1 MGSGIPKMTIRQGL
15 DTRNPQAED
24 VQKEFLKKLH
34 WLMLLR
40 VAVITFL
47 LGITILIQLKQTP
60 SYLTPFLIYLYI
72 VIVIIY
78 FLTFIYAF
86 IINRIKNLPFFAY
99 LQIILDIFLITFLIY
114 STGGKESIFTFMY
127 TISIIT
133 ASILVYRKGGVLVAS
148 VCSILYGGLLD
159 LEFYGIIHPV
169 SGKVFEPR
177 DYQGTDL
184 FYSILMNITAFYLV
198 AFLSSL
204 LSEQARRSRR
214 ELQKKQVDFDQL
226 EALNRNIVQSIN
238 SGLLTTDL
246 EGKVTFFNKAA
257 EEITGYSFSQVYN
270 SKAEKMFPFLKKPL
284 NSDHPPFRFESEFKR
299 EDGDTLYLGFST
311 SPLRDSRG
319 EELGDILIFQDL
331 TKLKAMEEHI
341 RMVDRLAA
349 VGRLAAGIA
358 HEMRNPLASVSG
370 SIQVLKGELQLDNG
384 NERLMDIAIRETER
398 LNALITDFLLFAK
411 PGLEGKEVV
420 DITKVINDTL
430 GEFAS
435 SPEWNKDIEVQKN
448 LSGDGKVEANP
459 RQLKQVFWN
468 LFINAVQAMPEGGK
482 LKIELRSQKSEVR
495 SPGYMSNSQKTEDNL
510 LEILITDTGCG
521 IPKENMDKIFDPFFT
536 TKEKGAGM
544 GLAIAY
550 RIIESYKGKT
560 VVKSRVGQGTSFI
573 IYLPLA
579 SS

>member
-1 MGSGIPKMTIRQGL
+1 MTIRQGL

-40 VAVITFL
+40 VVVITFL

-60 SYLTPFLIYLYI
+60 LYFTPFLIYLYI
-72 VIVIIY
+72 LIGTVY
-78 FLTFIYAF
+78 FLTFVYAF

-114 STGGKESIFTFMY
+114 STGGKESIFSFMY

-148 VCSILYGGLLD
+148 LCSILYGGLLD

-169 SGKVFEPR
+169 SSKVFEPR
-177 DYQGTDL
+177 DYHSTDL

-204 LSEQARRSRR
+204 LSEQARRSGR

-284 NSDHPPFRFESEFKR
+284 NSDHPSSRFESEFKR

-341 RMVDRLAA
+341 KMVDRLAA

-411 PGLEGKEVV
+411 PGLEGKEMV
-420 DITKVINDTL
+420 DITKVISDTL

-435 SPEWNKDIEVQKN
+435 SPEWNKDIEVYKN

-468 LFINAVQAMPEGGK
+468 LFINAVQSMPEGGK
-482 LKIELRSQKSEVR
+482 LKIEVRSQKSEVR
-495 SPGYMSNSQKTEDNL
+495 SLKYTSNNQKAEDNF

-521 IPKENMDKIFDPFFT
+521 IPKENLDKIFDPFFT

-550 RIIESYKGKT
+550 RIIESYQGRT
-560 VVKSRVGQGTSFI
+560 VVKSEVAQGTTFA
-573 IYLPLA
+573 IYLPVA
-579 SS
+579 FS

>member
-1 MGSGIPKMTIRQGL
+1 MTIRQYS
-15 DTRNPQAED
+15 DTRDSQPED
-24 VQKEFLKKLH
+24 VQREFLKKLH
-34 WLMLLR
+34 WLMFLR
-40 VAVITFL
+40 VLVITFL

-60 SYLTPFLIYLYI
+60 SYLAPFLIYLYTVI
-72 VIVIIY
+72 VIVY

-86 IINRIKNLPFFAY
+86 IVNRIKNLPVFAY

-114 STGGKESIFTFMY
+114 STGGKGSVFTFMY
-127 TISIIT
+127 SISIIT
-133 ASILVYRKGGVLVAS
+133 ASILVYRKGGIFVAS
-148 VCSILYGGLLD
+148 LCSILYGGLLD

-169 SGKVFEPR
+169 SSKVLGPK
-177 DYQGTDL
+177 DYQTTDV
-184 FYSILMNITAFYLV
+184 FYSILINITAFYLV

-204 LSEQARRSRR
+204 LSEQTRRSKR

-226 EALNRNIVQSIN
+226 EALNRNIIQSIN

-257 EEITGYSFSQVYN
+257 EEITGYSSLQVCNSRVEYVFPCLKDSLNPDHSPSQ
-270 SKAEKMFPFLKKPL
+270 
-284 NSDHPPFRFESEFKR
+284 FEIEFKR
-299 EDGDTLYLGFST
+299 EDGRTLYLGFSI
-311 SPLRDSRG
+311 SSLRDSRG
-319 EELGDILIFQDL
+319 EDLGDILIFQDL
-331 TKLKAMEEHI
+331 TKLRAMEEHI

-349 VGRLAAGIA
+349 VGSLAAGIA

-370 SIQVLKGELQLDNG
+370 SIQVLKGELQLNNG

-398 LNALITDFLLFAK
+398 LNALIADFLLFAK

-435 SPEWNKDIEVQKN
+435 SPEWNKDIEVYKN
-448 LSGDGKVEANP
+448 LPRGSKVEANP

-482 LKIELRSQKSEVR
+482 LNIEIRNQKSEAR
-495 SPGYMSNSQKTEDNL
+495 SLKYMSNSQKAEDNL
-510 LEILITDTGCG
+510 LEIIITDTGCG
-521 IPKENMDKIFDPFFT
+521 IPKKNLGKIFDPFFT

-560 VVKSRVGQGTSFI
+560 VVKSRLGQGTTFT

-579 SS
+579 SL

>member
-1 MGSGIPKMTIRQGL
+1 MTIRQGL

-370 SIQVLKGELQLDNG
+370 SIQVLKGELQLDNV

-435 SPEWNKDIEVQKN
+435 SPEWNKDIEVHKN
-448 LSGDGKVEANP
+448 LSKDSKVEANP

-482 LKIELRSQKSEVR
+482 LKIEVRRQKAEVR
-495 SPGYMSNSQKTEDNL
+495 SPGYMSNSQKAEDNL

-521 IPKENMDKIFDPFFT
+521 IAKENMDKIFDPFFT

>member
-1 MGSGIPKMTIRQGL
+1 MTIRQGI
-15 DTRNPQAED
+15 DTSTPQAED

-34 WLMLLR
+34 WLMLMR
-40 VAVITFL
+40 VVVITFL

-60 SYLTPFLIYLYI
+60 SYLTPFLIYLYVLI
-72 VIVIIY
+72 GTVY

-99 LQIILDIFLITFLIY
+99 LQIILDVFLITFLIY
-114 STGGKESIFTFMY
+114 STGGKESIFSFMY

-148 VCSILYGGLLD
+148 LCSILYGGLLD
-159 LEFYGIIHPV
+159 LEFYGVIHPV
-169 SGKVFEPR
+169 SSEVVEPR
-177 DYQGTDL
+177 DYHSTDL

-204 LSEQARRSRR
+204 LSEQVRRSGR

-246 EGKVTFFNKAA
+246 EGKVTFLNKTA

-270 SKAEKMFPFLKKPL
+270 SKAEKMFPFLKRPL

-299 EDGDTLYLGFST
+299 DDGDTLYLGFST
-311 SPLRDSRG
+311 SPLRDFRG

-358 HEMRNPLASVSG
+358 HEMRNPLASMSG
-370 SIQVLKGELQLDNG
+370 SIQVLKSELQLDDG

-435 SPEWNKDIEVQKN
+435 SPEWNKDIEVYKN
-448 LSGDGKVEANP
+448 LSGDGKLEANP
-459 RQLKQVFWN
+459 KQLKQVFWN

-482 LKIELRSQKSEVR
+482 LKIEVRSQKSEVR
-495 SPGYMSNSQKTEDNL
+495 SLKYMSNSQKAEDNL
-510 LEILITDTGCG
+510 LEIIITDTGCG
-521 IPKENMDKIFDPFFT
+521 IPKEKLDKIFDPFFT

-560 VVKSRVGQGTSFI
+560 VVKSRLGQGTTFT

-579 SS
+579 FI

>member
-1 MGSGIPKMTIRQGL
+1 MTIRKGL

-40 VAVITFL
+40 VVVITFL

-370 SIQVLKGELQLDNG
+370 SIQVLKGELQLDDG

-411 PGLEGKEVV
+411 PGLEGKEMV
-420 DITKVINDTL
+420 DIAKVINDTL

-435 SPEWNKDIEVQKN
+435 SPEWNKDIEVYKN
-448 LSGDGKVEANP
+448 LSKDSKVEANP

-482 LKIELRSQKSEVR
+482 LKIEVRSQKSEVR
-495 SPGYMSNSQKTEDNL
+495 SLKYMNSRQQAENNF

>member
-1 MGSGIPKMTIRQGL
+1 MTIRQGL

-398 LNALITDFLLFAK
+398 LNALITDFLIFAK

-420 DITKVINDTL
+420 DIVRVINDTL

-435 SPEWNKDIEVQKN
+435 SPEWNKDIEVYKN
-448 LSGDGKVEANP
+448 LSGDSKVEANP

-482 LKIELRSQKSEVR
+482 LKIEVRSQKPEAR
-495 SPGYMSNSQKTEDNL
+495 SLEYMSNSQKAEDNL
-510 LEILITDTGCG
+510 LEIIITDTGCG
-521 IPKENMDKIFDPFFT
+521 IPRENLDKIFDPFFT

-544 GLAIAY
+544 GLSIAY

-560 VVKSRVGQGTSFI
+560 VVKSEVGQGTSFI

-579 SS
+579 SSIAFH

>member
-1 MGSGIPKMTIRQGL
+1 MTIRQGL

-40 VAVITFL
+40 VVVITFL

-114 STGGKESIFTFMY
+114 STGGKESIFSFMY

-148 VCSILYGGLLD
+148 LCSILYGGLLD
-159 LEFYGIIHPV
+159 LEFYGVIHPV
-169 SGKVFEPR
+169 SSKVFEPR
-177 DYQGTDL
+177 DYHSTDL

-204 LSEQARRSRR
+204 LSEQARRSGR

-257 EEITGYSFSQVYN
+257 EEITGYNFSQVYN

-284 NSDHPPFRFESEFKR
+284 NSDHPPSRFESEFKR

-311 SPLRDSRG
+311 SPLRDFRG
-319 EELGDILIFQDL
+319 EDLGDILIFQDL

-341 RMVDRLAA
+341 KMVDRLAA

-358 HEMRNPLASVSG
+358 HELRNPLASMSG
-370 SIQVLKGELQLDNG
+370 SIQVLKSELQLDDG

-435 SPEWNKDIEVQKN
+435 SPEWNKDIEVYKN
-448 LSGDGKVEANP
+448 LPKDSKVEANP

-482 LKIELRSQKSEVR
+482 LKIEVRSQKPEVR
-495 SPGYMSNSQKTEDNL
+495 SLKYMSNSQKAEDNL
-510 LEILITDTGCG
+510 LEIIITDTGCG
-521 IPKENMDKIFDPFFT
+521 IPKKNLDKIFDPFFT
-536 TKEKGAGM
+536 TKGKGAGM

-560 VVKSRVGQGTSFI
+560 VVKSEVGQGTTFT
-573 IYLPLA
+573 IYLPVA
-579 SS
+579 FS

>member
-1 MGSGIPKMTIRQGL
+1 MTIRQCL
-15 DTRNPQAED
+15 DSKNPQAED
-24 VQKEFLKKLH
+24 VQKELLKKLH

-40 VAVITFL
+40 VLIITFF
-47 LGITILIQLKQTP
+47 LGVTILIQLKQTP
-60 SYLTPFLIYLYI
+60 SYLAPFLIYLYTVI
-72 VIVIIY
+72 VIVY

-99 LQIILDIFLITFLIY
+99 LQIIADIFLITFLIY
-114 STGGKESIFTFMY
+114 STGGRESIFTFMY

-148 VCSILYGGLLD
+148 LCSILYGGLLD
-159 LEFYGIIHPV
+159 LEFYGVIHPV
-169 SGKVFEPR
+169 SSKVLEPR
-177 DYQGTDL
+177 DYHSTDL

-204 LSEQARRSRR
+204 LSEQARRSGR
-214 ELQKKQVDFDQL
+214 ELQKKRVDFDQL
-226 EALNRNIVQSIN
+226 EVLNRNIVQSIN

-284 NSDHPPFRFESEFKR
+284 NSDHPSSRFESEFKR

-341 RMVDRLAA
+341 KMVDRLAA

-358 HEMRNPLASVSG
+358 HEMRNPLASMSG
-370 SIQVLKGELQLDNG
+370 SIQVLKSELQLDDG

-411 PGLEGKEVV
+411 PGLEGKEMV
-420 DITKVINDTL
+420 DITKVISDTL

-435 SPEWNKDIEVQKN
+435 SPEWNKDIEVYKN

-482 LKIELRSQKSEVR
+482 LKVEVRSQKSEVR
-495 SPGYMSNSQKTEDNL
+495 SLKYMSNNQKVEDNF

-521 IPKENMDKIFDPFFT
+521 IPKENLDKIFDPFFT

-550 RIIESYKGKT
+550 RIIESYKGET
-560 VVKSRVGQGTSFI
+560 VVKSKVGQGTTFT
-573 IYLPLA
+573 IYLPVA
-579 SS
+579 FS